1 MADCP
6 QRQAANV
13 ASMEAAQVTFVAV
26 EQDPGQE
33 WNLQAMDGGSN
44 ESQELALITQDVI
57 QGCMGVIDSGATAS
71 LGSAQAL
78 EEIMKVNY
86 DACGDGMMTV
96 DPQNRPTFR
105 FGNGNTTT
113 CLSTACLGLG
123 ADGKRGTFEV
133 HVHDHAGQPV
143 LISKKS
149 LKALGAVIDFGESRA
164 IYKAVNPRK
173 VVDLVEAPNGHLL
186 MPLTGDILEGAIDR
200 GSDFVSLSE

>member
-1 MADCP
+1 MVDCP

-13 ASMEAAQVTFVAV
+13 ASMEAAQVTFVPV
-26 EQDPGQE
+26 EQDPGQQ

-44 ESQELALITQDVI
+44 ESQELALI
-57 QGCMGVIDSGATAS
+57 
-71 LGSAQAL
+71 
-78 EEIMKVNY
+78 EEIVKVNY